1 MKQTPNDSFIHPTA
15 CVEENVVLGNGV
27 KIWHFCHVREGVSLG
42 EHVSLGRDVYIDK
55 GVNVGRQSRIQ
66 NGVSV
71 YSGVVVGEWCF
82 VGPHVIFTNDLY
94 PRAGLKQWKVVET
107 NLELGMSLGAG
118 AIVRCGVTI
127 GAFAMIGAG
136 AVVTKS
142 ISPFH
147 LYLGMPA
154 RYEKMIC
161 ACGRTT
167 CSNIIHPGELIRDC
181 CEDGLSD
188 ELCAMA
194 RSYISTN
201 EQTLMKSINNRRAL
215 KNLNP

>member
-1 MKQTPNDSFIHPTA
+1 MKENSNNSFIHPTA
-15 CVEENVVLGNGV
+15 CVEDNVALGDGV
-27 KIWHFCHVREGVSLG
+27 KIWHFCHVRNGAFLG
-42 EHVSLGRDVYIDK
+42 DQVSLGRDVYIDK
-55 GVNVGRQSRIQ
+55 GVVVGKQSRIQ

-107 NLELGMSLGAG
+107 KLELGMSLGAG
-118 AIVRCGVTI
+118 AIVRCGITI

-142 ISPFH
+142 IAPFH

-154 RYEKMIC
+154 KYEKMIC

-167 CSNIIHPGELIRDC
+167 CSNISHPEELLRKC
-181 CEDGLSD
+181 CADGLAD
-188 ELCAMA
+188 ELYAMA
-194 RSYISTN
+194 KEYIHIN
-201 EQTLMKSINNRRAL
+201 NDCIMKSM
-215 KNLNP
+215 KK